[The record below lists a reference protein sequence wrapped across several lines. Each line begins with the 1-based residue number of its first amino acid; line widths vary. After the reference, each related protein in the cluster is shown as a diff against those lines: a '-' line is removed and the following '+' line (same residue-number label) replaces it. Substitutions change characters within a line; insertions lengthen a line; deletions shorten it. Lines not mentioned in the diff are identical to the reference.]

1 MSTGF
6 RGKIAELAFLGLFAL
21 ITAVAFFETRVTLV
35 EKRAASGDAFSNSA
49 LFLEIIA
56 GLMAVFVLAIAVQS
70 LLRTPAATPDE
81 TPDMAERPLLRLLAF
96 LGIVIFYVA
105 SFRLLGYYVATT
117 LTVAGM
123 LALMGT
129 QSRMAYLVFP
139 LAVSLIIGFVFEILF
154 NVVLPLG
161 FLGLTLQSVIG

>member
-1 MSTGF
+1 MPTGF
-6 RGKIAELAFLGLFAL
+6 RGKIAELAFLGIFAL

-35 EKRAASGDAFSNSA
+35 AKRAASGDAFSNSA

-56 GLMAVFVLAIAVQS
+56 GLMAAFVLVIAVQTLARGARPAS
-70 LLRTPAATPDE
+70 DEAPTLAGRTA
-81 TPDMAERPLLRLLAF
+81 LRLIGF
-96 LGIVIFYVA
+96 VVIVAFYVA
-105 SFRLLGYYVATT
+105 SFRLLGYYIATT

-123 LALMGT
+123 LAVMGT
-129 QSRMAYLVFP
+129 RSRLAFLVFP

-161 FLGLTLQSVIG
+161 FLGLTLQSVLG